1 MPVIFKTQGRYTDGR
16 NLFFPAPYFSSPSS
30 PTTHYL
36 CLIKCINAYFP
47 RILGKFL
54 HFSKRKEKCCWLLI
68 HFIFRGPK
76 IILCHQWE
84 QGGILI
90 YEYFIGICVGPLTIF
105 LRGQITIKVCPQWG
119 GGGGGWRMEGLLTA
133 NGLWFENSFHVMF
146 YLLLHSKGSY
156 WDTVRVRVE

>member
-1 MPVIFKTQGRYTDGR
+1 MPVIFKTQGRYTDGLTFFSCPL
-16 NLFFPAPYFSSPSS
+16 LFFPFL
-30 PTTHYL
+30 THYPL
-36 CLIKCINAYFP
+36 PLPHKVYKCIFSKNF
-47 RILGKFL
+47 GEFL

-90 YEYFIGICVGPLTIF
+90 YEYFIGICVGPLTVF
-105 LRGQITIKVCPQWG
+105 LRGQITIKVCPQW
-119 GGGGGWRMEGLLTA
+119 GGGWRMEGLLTA

-156 WDTVRVRVE
+156 WDKVRVRVE